1 MNIQYKNTIPLTTKL
16 SLKLNCMIKTHKSRF
31 VCTLSGFVMALMM
44 MPLSASAEVSANSP
58 LQQSD
63 EASVVTVQGT
73 VVDATGLPLIGASV
87 VEQGTLNG
95 TITDVDGKFS
105 LAVKKGATL
114 EVSSIGF
121 KTVFV
126 TANGGVLDVTLV
138 EDTELLNEVVVTALG
153 IKREQKAL
161 SYNVQAVDGDKLTA
175 VKDANFVNSLNGKV
189 AGVVINSSSAGPG
202 AASRVI
208 MRGSKSLDKDN
219 NALYVI
225 DGIPMFNVSSG
236 NQEGGIMNGQPGS
249 DGVADLN
256 PEDIE
261 SISVLTGPSAAALY
275 GYQAANGVI
284 LVTTKK
290 GQEGKTKVTF
300 SNNTSF
306 SNPLTKYAFQNTYGN
321 LEGQHQS
328 WGGKLATPTTFDPYD
343 FYNTGVNVINGLTFS
358 TGTAKNQTYASV
370 STTNTTGIIPNS
382 EYNRYNFSFRN
393 TAKFANDKLTL
404 DLGAQYVIQNNKN
417 MIGGGQYFNPLPSL
431 YLFPRG
437 ENFQEVQMYERY
449 NSTRMMMEQYWPTS
463 KFSTAESMQNP
474 YWIVNRMQT
483 EMKKQRYMLNASLK
497 WDITS
502 WLNVIA
508 RVRVD
513 NTAQDSYNKRYAST
527 VTTFTEGS
535 ANGYYGHAKQNDYST
550 YADVIANISKTWDNW
565 SLHVNVG
572 GSIDDRSSNSAYF
585 NGGLNK
591 VANFFHYG
599 NIKKD
604 SSKRNE
610 TSWHQQIQSVFAS
623 GEVGWKRMVY
633 LTVTARNDWDSALAF
648 TKTPSFFYPSA
659 GLSFVASELFDLPMA
674 LPYLKVRASWSE
686 VGSAP
691 SVGMTTETLKYNEQM
706 DQYAYPTTKFNE
718 NLLPEKT
725 RSWELGL
732 NAKFVE
738 GRINFDFTWY
748 KSNTF
753 NQTFYIPVSG
763 TSAYSNYPIQAGNV
777 QNSGVEIA
785 LGYSDSYANDKVHFS
800 TGFTFTHNQ
809 NKIISLAE
817 EAMKNGYLGKGT
829 LGMDGG
835 PQIRLTEGGTMGDL
849 YTGYRLRQS
858 PNGYIWQSATG
869 EVQKEELKE
878 YEYIGSTLPKFHAG
892 WNTSLSYAGVTLN
905 VQVTG
910 RFGGLVVSDTQA
922 MLDRYGVSQ
931 ATAVARD
938 NGGIPVQ
945 FGRNVDAQNYYET
958 ISQMAGT
965 YYMYD
970 ATNIRLSELSISY
983 DLPKK
988 WFNNK
993 MGLTVGFTGKNL
1005 WMIYCKAP
1013 FDPEAAASVSS
1024 NYYQGVDY
1032 FMTPSTRNLGFNVK
1046 LSF

>member
-1 MNIQYKNTIPLTTKL
+1 
-16 SLKLNCMIKTHKSRF
+16 
-31 VCTLSGFVMALMM
+31 MALMM

-105 LAVKKGATL
+105 LSVKGGAVL

-121 KTVFV
+121 KTVTV
-126 TANGGVLDVTLV
+126 IANAGAPLTITLV

-161 SYNVQAVDGDKLTA
+161 SYNVQAVDGDKLTT

-202 AASRVI
+202 AAARVV
-208 MRGSKSLDKDN
+208 MRGSKSLDKNN

-236 NQEGGIMNGQPGS
+236 NQDGGTMANQPGS

-275 GYQAANGVI
+275 GSQAANGVI

-290 GQEGKTKVTF
+290 GQAGKTKVTF
-300 SNNTSF
+300 SNSTSF
-306 SNPLTKYAFQNTYGN
+306 SNPLMKYDFQNTYGN
-321 LEGQHQS
+321 LEGNATS
-328 WGGKLATPTTFDPYD
+328 WGSKLATPTTFDPYD
-343 FYNTGVNVINGLTFS
+343 FYNTGVDVINGLTFS
-358 TGTAKNQTYASV
+358 TGTEKNQTYASV
-370 STTNTTGIIPNS
+370 STTNSTGIIPTS

-393 TAKFANDKLTL
+393 TSKFANDKLTL
-404 DLGAQYVIQNNKN
+404 DLGAQYVIQNNTN
-417 MIGGGQYFNPLPSL
+417 MVAGGQYFNPLPAL

-437 ENFQEVQMYERY
+437 ESFQEVQMYERW
-449 NSTRMMMEQYWPTS
+449 NTTRQIMEQYWPTS
-463 KFSTAESMQNP
+463 KFSTALNMQNP
-474 YWIVNRMQT
+474 YWILNRMT
-483 EMKKQRYMLNASLK
+483 NEMKKNRYMLNASLK
-497 WDITS
+497 YDITD
-502 WLNVIA
+502 WLNIIA

-513 NTAQDSYNKRYAST
+513 NTTQDTYNKRYATTSG
-527 VTTFTEGS
+527 TFTEGS
-535 ANGYYGHAKQNDYST
+535 KKGYYGHSTQNDYST
-550 YADVIANISKTWDNW
+550 YADVIANISKTWENW
-565 SLHVNVG
+565 SMHVNLG
-572 GSIDDRSSNSAYF
+572 ASIDDKWSSGTAL
-585 NGGLNK
+585 NGALK
-591 VANFFHYG
+591 TVPNFFHYG
-599 NIKKD
+599 NIDDPNSKK
-604 SSKRNE
+604 NE
-610 TSWHQQIQSVFAS
+610 YYWHEQTQSVFAS
-623 GEVGWKRMVY
+623 AEFGWNRMVY
-633 LTVTARNDWDSALAF
+633 LTVTGRNDWDSRLAF
-648 TKTPSFFYPSA
+648 TEQMSFFYPSA

-691 SVGMTTETLKYNEQM
+691 SRYLTLQQLAYNEQTKG
-706 DQYAYPTTKFNE
+706 YAMPTTMFNPD
-718 NLLPEKT
+718 LKPEKT

-738 GRINFDFTWY
+738 GKINFDFTWY
-748 KSNTF
+748 KANTF
-753 NQTFYIPVSG
+753 NQTFYIPVSASTG
-763 TSAYSNYPIQAGNV
+763 YSNKPIQAGNV

-800 TGFTFTHNQ
+800 TNFTFTHNK
-809 NKIISLAE
+809 NKTVKLADD
-817 EAMKNGYLGKGT
+817 AMENGYLDKGT
-829 LGMDGG
+829 LGISGG

-849 YTGYRLRQS
+849 YTRYRLRQS
-858 PNGYIWQSATG
+858 PNGYIWQNGLG
-869 EVQKEELKE
+869 EVVMEDSGE
-878 YEYIGSTLPKFHAG
+878 YQYIGSTLPKFHAG
-892 WNTSLSYAGVTLN
+892 WNTSIAYAGVTLN
-905 VQVTG
+905 IQFTG

-922 MLDRYGVSQ
+922 VLDQYGVSQ
-931 ATAVARD
+931 ASALARE
-938 NGGIPVQ
+938 NGGVEIQ
-945 FGRNVDAQNYYET
+945 YGRKVKAQNYYET
-958 ISQMAGT
+958 ISQMPGT

-988 WFNNK
+988 WFNDK
-993 MGLTVGFTGKNL
+993 MGLTVGLTGKNL

-1013 FDPEAAASVSS
+1013 FDPEAASSVSS

>member
-1 MNIQYKNTIPLTTKL
+1 
-16 SLKLNCMIKTHKSRF
+16 MIKTRKSRF

-44 MPLSASAEVSANSP
+44 MPLSASAEIAANP
-58 LQQSD
+58 PQQSD

-95 TITDVDGKFS
+95 TITDIDGKFV
-105 LAVKKGATL
+105 LTVKKGAVL

-121 KTVFV
+121 KTVTV
-126 TANGGVLDVTLV
+126 AAQAVVNVTLV

-189 AGVVINSSSAGPG
+189 AGVVINASSAGPG

-208 MRGSKSLDKDN
+208 MRGSKSIDKNN

-225 DGIPMFNVSSG
+225 DGIPMFNVTSG
-236 NQEGGIMNGQPGS
+236 NQDGGIMNSQPGS
-249 DGVADLN
+249 DAVADLN

-300 SNNTSF
+300 SNNTTF
-306 SNPLTKYAFQNTYGN
+306 SNPLMKYDFQNTYGN
-321 LEGQHQS
+321 LEGNTQS
-328 WGGKLATPTTFDPYD
+328 WGSKLATPTTFDPYD
-343 FYNTGVNVINGLTFS
+343 FFNTGVNVINGVTFS

-417 MIGGGQYFNPLPSL
+417 MIGGGQYFNPLPAL
-431 YLFPRG
+431 FLFPRG
-437 ENFQEVQMYERY
+437 ESFQEVQMFERY
-449 NSTRMMMEQYWPTS
+449 NSTRMIMEQYWPTS
-463 KFSTAESMQNP
+463 KFSTDLSMQNP

-483 EMKKQRYMLNASLK
+483 ENKKQRYMLNASLK
-497 WDITS
+497 WDITD
-502 WLNVIA
+502 WFNVVG

-513 NTAQDSYNKRYAST
+513 NTTQDSFNRRHAST
-527 VTTFTEGS
+527 MTTFTEGS
-535 ANGYYGHAKQNDYST
+535 RNGFYGHAKQNDYAT
-550 YADVIANISKTWDNW
+550 YADVIANINKTWEDW

-572 GSIDDRSSNSAYF
+572 GSIDDRNTNSAYF

-591 VANFFHYG
+591 VPNFFHYG
-599 NIKKD
+599 NINKNI
-604 SSKRNE
+604 SKRNE

-623 GEVGWKRMVY
+623 AEVGWNRMLY
-633 LTVTARNDWDSALAF
+633 LTLTARNDWDSALA
-648 TKTPSFFYPSA
+648 KTDHISFFYPSA

-691 SVGMTTETLKYNEQM
+691 SVGMTTETLKYNEQL
-706 DQYAYPTTKFNE
+706 DEYAYPMTMFNE

-738 GRINFDFTWY
+738 GRINFDLTWY

-753 NQTFYIPVSG
+753 NQTFYIPVSASTG
-763 TSAYSNYPIQAGNV
+763 YSNRAIQAGNV
-777 QNSGVEIA
+777 QNSGFEVA

-800 TGFTFTHNQ
+800 TGFTFTSNR
-809 NKIISLAE
+809 NEIIQLAE
-817 EAMKNGYLGKGT
+817 EAMSNGYVSKGT
-829 LGMDGG
+829 LGMGGG
-835 PQIRLTEGGTMGDL
+835 PMVRLTEGGTMGDL
-849 YTGYRLRQS
+849 YTQYRLRQS
-858 PNGYIWQSATG
+858 PNGYVWTSPTG
-869 EVQKEELKE
+869 EVQLEELDNA
-878 YEYIGSTLPKFHAG
+878 EYIGSTLPKFHAG

-905 VQVTG
+905 VQLTG

-922 MLDRYGVSQ
+922 LIDRYGVSQ
-931 ATAVARD
+931 ASVDARD
-938 NGGIPVQ
+938 NGGIPLQ
-945 FGRNVDAQNYYET
+945 FGRAAIAQNYYDV

-993 MGLTVGFTGKNL
+993 AGLTVGLTGKNL
-1005 WMIYCKAP
+1005 FMIYCKAP
-1013 FDPEAAASVSS
+1013 FDPEAASSVAD

>member
-1 MNIQYKNTIPLTTKL
+1 
-16 SLKLNCMIKTHKSRF
+16 MIKTRKSRF

-44 MPLSASAEVSANSP
+44 MPLSASAEVAGNTP
-58 LQQSD
+58 PQQSD

-105 LAVKKGATL
+105 LSVRNGAVL

-121 KTVFV
+121 KTEYV
-126 TANGGVLDVTLV
+126 TVTGTAPLNITLL

-202 AASRVI
+202 AASRVV

-225 DGIPMFNVSSG
+225 DGIPMFNVNSG
-236 NQEGGIMNGQPGS
+236 NQDGGTMASQPGS
-249 DGVADLN
+249 NSAADLN

-290 GQEGKTKVTF
+290 GQAGKTKVTF

-306 SNPLTKYAFQNTYGN
+306 SNPLMMYDFQNTYGN
-321 LEGQHQS
+321 LEGNATS
-328 WGGKLATPTTFDPYD
+328 WGGKLETPTTFNPAD
-343 FYNTGVNVINGLTFS
+343 FFNTGVDVINGFTFS
-358 TGTAKNQTYASV
+358 TGTEKNQTYVSV
-370 STTNTTGIIPNS
+370 STTNSTGIIPTS

-393 TAKFANDKLTL
+393 TAKFAKDKLTL

-417 MIGGGQYFNPLPSL
+417 LIAGGEYFNPLPAL

-437 ENFQEVQMYERY
+437 ENFQEVQMYERW
-449 NSTRMMMEQYWPTS
+449 NATRQIMEQYWPNT
-463 KFSTAESMQNP
+463 KFDPSMSMQNP
-474 YWIVNRMQT
+474 YWILNRMT
-483 EMKKQRYMLNASLK
+483 NEVEKQRYMFNASLK
-497 WDITS
+497 WDITD
-502 WLNVIA
+502 WLNIIG

-513 NTAQDSYNKRYAST
+513 NSAQDSYNKRYAST
-527 VTTFTEGS
+527 SGTFTES
-535 ANGYYGHAKQNDYST
+535 SSYGYYGHSKQNDYST
-550 YADVIANISKTWDNW
+550 YADVIANISKTWDKW

-572 GSIDDRSSNSAYF
+572 ASIDDRQSNSSYI
-585 NGGLNK
+585 NGGLK
-591 VANFFHYG
+591 PVANFFHYG
-599 NIKKD
+599 NIADAGSKK
-604 SSKRNE
+604 NE
-610 TSWHQQIQSVFAS
+610 TSWRQQTQSVFAS
-623 GEVGWKRMVY
+623 AEVGWNRMVY
-633 LTVTARNDWDSALAF
+633 LTVTGRNDWDSALAG
-648 TKTPSFFYPSA
+648 TDQISFFYPSVGA
-659 GLSFVASELFDLPMA
+659 SFVASELFDLPMA

-686 VGSAP
+686 VGAAP
-691 SVGMTTETLKYNEQM
+691 SVGLTTETLVYNEQTGE
-706 DQYAYPTTKFNE
+706 YNYPTVKFNPD
-718 NLLPEKT
+718 LKPEKT

-753 NQTFYIPVSG
+753 NQTFNIPISTTG
-763 TSAYSNYPIQAGNV
+763 KYTHYPIQAGNV
-777 QNSGVEIA
+777 QNSGVEVA
-785 LGYSDSYANDKVHFS
+785 LGYTDSYANDKVHFS
-800 TGFTFTHNQ
+800 TNFTFTHNQ
-809 NKIISLAE
+809 NKTVQLAE
-817 EAMKNGYLGKGT
+817 EAMDNGYLPKGT
-829 LGMDGG
+829 LGTAGG
-835 PQIRLTEGGTMGDL
+835 PEIRLTEGGTMGDL
-849 YTGYRLRQS
+849 YINKRLRQS
-858 PNGYIWQSATG
+858 PNGYIWQNATG
-869 EVQKEELKE
+869 GVETENIDWT
-878 YEYIGSTLPKFHAG
+878 YIGSTLPKFHAG

-905 VQVTG
+905 IQFTG

-922 MLDRYGVSQ
+922 MLDKYGVSQ
-931 ATAVARD
+931 VSADARE
-938 NGGIPVQ
+938 NGGVPIQ
-945 FGRNVDAQNYYET
+945 FGRKVDAQNYYET
-958 ISQMAGT
+958 ISTMPGT

-988 WFNNK
+988 WFK
-993 MGLTVGFTGKNL
+993 DKVGLTVGLTGKNL

-1013 FDPEAAASVSS
+1013 FDPEAASSVTS
-1024 NYYQGVDY
+1024 NFYQGVDY

>member
-1 MNIQYKNTIPLTTKL
+1 
-16 SLKLNCMIKTHKSRF
+16 MIKTRKSRF

-44 MPLSASAEVSANSP
+44 MPLSASAEVAANP
-58 LQQSD
+58 PQQSD

-105 LAVKKGATL
+105 LSVKKGAVL

-121 KTVFV
+121 KTVTV
-126 TANGGVLDVTLV
+126 IANGGVLTVTLV

-161 SYNVQAVDGDKLTA
+161 SYNVQAVDGEKLTA

-208 MRGSKSLDKDN
+208 MRGSKSIDKDN

-236 NQEGGIMNGQPGS
+236 NRDGGIMNAQPGS
-249 DGVADLN
+249 DAVADLN

-300 SNNTSF
+300 SNSTTF
-306 SNPLTKYAFQNTYGN
+306 SNPLMKYAFQNTYGN
-321 LEGQHQS
+321 AEGNSTS

-343 FYNTGVNVINGLTFS
+343 FFNTGVNVINGLTFS

-404 DLGAQYVIQNNKN
+404 DLGAQYVIQDNKN
-417 MIGGGQYFNPLPSL
+417 MIGGGQYFNPLPAL
-431 YLFPRG
+431 FLFPRG
-437 ENFQEVQMYERY
+437 ENFQEVQMYERW

-474 YWIVNRMQT
+474 YWIVNRMPT
-483 EMKKQRYMLNASLK
+483 ENKKHRYMLNGSLK
-497 WDITS
+497 YDITD

-527 VTTFTEGS
+527 VGTFTEGS

-550 YADVIANISKTWDNW
+550 YADVIANINKTWEDW

-599 NIKKD
+599 NIKKET
-604 SSKRNE
+604 SKRNE

-623 GEVGWKRMVY
+623 AEVGWNRMVY
-633 LTVTARNDWDSALAF
+633 LTLTARNDWDSALAY
-648 TKTPSFFYPSA
+648 TKQQSFFYPSA
-659 GLSFVASELFDLPMA
+659 GLSFVASELFDLPVA

-691 SVGMTTETLKYNEQM
+691 PVGATTLVLKYNEQM
-706 DQYAYPTTKFNE
+706 DQYAWPEVLPNYD
-718 NLLPEKT
+718 LRPEKT
-725 RSWELGL
+725 QSWELGL

-738 GRINFDFTWY
+738 GKINFDFTWY

-753 NQTFYIPVSG
+753 NQTLYIPVSST
-763 TSAYSNYPIQAGNV
+763 TSATSKPIQAGNV

-809 NKIISLAE
+809 NKIIQLAE
-817 EAMKNGYLGKGT
+817 EAMTNGYISKGT
-829 LGMDGG
+829 LGMGGG
-835 PQIRLTEGGTMGDL
+835 PMVRLTEGGTMGDV
-849 YTGYRLRQS
+849 YTQYRLRQS
-858 PNGYIWQSATG
+858 PNGYIWTSPTG
-869 EVQKEELKE
+869 EVQLEELE
-878 YEYIGSTLPKFHAG
+878 NAEYIGSILPKFHAG

-905 VQVTG
+905 IQFTG

-922 MLDRYGVSQ
+922 MMDRYGVSQ
-931 ATAVARD
+931 ASADARE
-938 NGGIPVQ
+938 NGGIALQ
-945 FGRNVDAQNYYET
+945 YGRTAAAQNYYDVT
-958 ISQMAGT
+958 SKMAGT

-988 WFNNK
+988 WFNDK
-993 MGLTVGFTGKNL
+993 VGLTLGLTGKNL

-1013 FDPEAAASVSS
+1013 FDPEAASSVSS

>member
-1 MNIQYKNTIPLTTKL
+1 
-16 SLKLNCMIKTHKSRF
+16 MIKTHKSRF

-44 MPLSASAEVSANSP
+44 MPLSASAEVAGNP
-58 LQQSD
+58 PQQSD
-63 EASVVTVQGT
+63 EASVITVQGT
-73 VVDATGLPLIGASV
+73 VSDATGLPLIGASV

-95 TITDVDGKFS
+95 TITDIDGKFLLS
-105 LAVKKGATL
+105 VKRGAVL
-114 EVSSIGF
+114 EISSIGF

-126 TANGGVLDVTLV
+126 TATEAPLNITLV

-202 AASRVI
+202 AAARVV
-208 MRGSKSLDKDN
+208 MRGSKSLDKNN

-236 NQEGGIMNGQPGS
+236 NQDGGIMANQPGS

-290 GQEGKTKVTF
+290 GQAGKTRVTF

-306 SNPLTKYAFQNTYGN
+306 SNPLMMYDFQNTYGN
-321 LEGQHQS
+321 AEGQHQS
-328 WGGKLATPTTFDPYD
+328 WGNKLATPTTFDPAG
-343 FYNTGVNVINGLTFS
+343 FFNTGVDVINGLTFS
-358 TGTAKNQTYASV
+358 TGTDKNQTYASV
-370 STTNTTGIIPNS
+370 STTNSTGIIPTS

-404 DLGAQYVIQNNKN
+404 DVGAQYVIQNNRN
-417 MIGGGQYFNPLPSL
+417 MIGGGQYFNPLPAL

-437 ENFQEVQMYERY
+437 ENFQEVQMFERW
-449 NSTRMMMEQYWPTS
+449 NSTRQIMEQYWPDS

-474 YWIVNRMQT
+474 YWILNRMQT
-483 EMKKQRYMLNASLK
+483 ENKKYRYMFNASLK
-497 WDITS
+497 YDITD
-502 WLNVIA
+502 WLNIIA

-513 NTAQDSYNKRYAST
+513 NTSQDSYNKRHAST
-527 VTTFTEGS
+527 MTTFTEGS
-535 ANGYYGHAKQNDYST
+535 ENGFYSHAKQNDYAT
-550 YADVIANISKTWDNW
+550 YADVIANISKTWEDW
-565 SLHVNVG
+565 SLHVNLG
-572 GSIDDRSSNSAYF
+572 TSIDDRGSNSAYF

-591 VANFFHYG
+591 VANLFHYG
-599 NIKKD
+599 NINK
-604 SSKRNE
+604 SLSKRNE
-610 TSWHQQIQSVFAS
+610 SAWHQQIQSVFAS
-623 GEVGWKRMVY
+623 AEVGWNRMVY
-633 LTVTARNDWDSALAF
+633 LTVTGRNDWDSALAN
-648 TKTPSFFYPSA
+648 TPNPAFFYPSA
-659 GLSFVASELFDLPMA
+659 GLSFVASELFDLPKA
-674 LPYLKVRASWSE
+674 LPYLKVRASWSK

-691 SVGMTTETLKYNEQM
+691 PVGLTTETLVYNEQT
-706 DQYAYPTTKFNE
+706 DGYNYPTTKFNP
-718 NLLPEKT
+718 NLKPEET
-725 RSWELGL
+725 QSWELGL
-732 NAKFVE
+732 NAKFLD

-748 KSNTF
+748 KSNTI
-753 NQTFYIPVSG
+753 NQTFNIPVSG
-763 TSAYSNYPIQAGNV
+763 TSVYASYPVQAGNV
-777 QNSGVEIA
+777 QNAGVEIA
-785 LGYSDSYANDKVHFS
+785 LGYSDSYVNDKLHFS
-800 TGFTFTHNQ
+800 TNFTFTHNQ
-809 NKIISLAE
+809 NKILELAE
-817 EAMKNGYLGKGT
+817 EAMQNGFLNKGVLGIS
-829 LGMDGG
+829 GG
-835 PQIRLTEGGTMGDL
+835 PEILLSEGGTMGDL
-849 YTGYRLRQS
+849 YTRYRLRQS

-869 EVQKEELKE
+869 EVSVEAMDDYK
-878 YEYIGSTLPKFHAG
+878 YIGSTLPKFHAG

-905 VQVTG
+905 IQFTG

-922 MLDRYGVSQ
+922 LLDKYGVSQ
-931 ATAVARD
+931 ASADARD
-938 NGGIPVQ
+938 NGGIPLQ
-945 FGRNVDAQNYYET
+945 FGRMAQPQNYYEKV
-958 ISQMAGT
+958 SQAIGT

-988 WFNNK
+988 WFK
-993 MGLTVGFTGKNL
+993 DKVGLTVGLTGKNL

-1013 FDPEAAASVSS
+1013 FDPEAASSVAS
-1024 NYYQGVDY
+1024 NFYQGVDY

>member
-1 MNIQYKNTIPLTTKL
+1 
-16 SLKLNCMIKTHKSRF
+16 MIKTHKSRF
-31 VCTLSGFVMALMM
+31 VCALSGFVMALMM
-44 MPLSASAEVSANSP
+44 MPLSASAEVAANP
-58 LQQSD
+58 PQQSD
-63 EASVVTVQGT
+63 EASIVTVQGT
-73 VVDATGLPLIGASV
+73 VLDATGLPLIGASV

-95 TITDVDGKFS
+95 TITDMDGKFQ
-105 LAVKKGATL
+105 LAVKMGAVL

-121 KTVFV
+121 KTVTV
-126 TANGGVLDVTLV
+126 TVVNTAPLTISLE
-138 EDTELLNEVVVTALG
+138 EDSELLNEVVVTALG

-202 AASRVI
+202 AAARVV

-225 DGIPMFNVSSG
+225 DGIPMFNVNSG
-236 NQEGGIMNGQPGS
+236 NQDGGTMGTQPGS
-249 DGVADLN
+249 SSAADLN

-261 SISVLTGPSAAALY
+261 SITVLTGPSAAALY

-290 GQEGKTKVTF
+290 GQAGKTKVTF

-306 SNPLTKYAFQNTYGN
+306 SNPLMMYDFQNTYGN
-321 LEGQHQS
+321 LEGNATS
-328 WGGKLATPTTFDPYD
+328 WGAKLATPTTFDPAD
-343 FYNTGVNVINGLTFS
+343 FFNTGVDVINGITFS
-358 TGTAKNQTYASV
+358 TGTDKNQTYASV
-370 STTNTTGIIPNS
+370 STTNSTGIIPTS

-417 MIGGGQYFNPLPSL
+417 LIGGGQYFNPLPAL

-437 ENFQEVQMYERY
+437 ESFQEVQMYERW
-449 NSTRMMMEQYWPTS
+449 NSTRQIMEQYWPTS

-474 YWIVNRMQT
+474 YWILNRMT
-483 EMKKQRYMLNASLK
+483 NEMKKQRYMLNASLK
-497 WDITS
+497 YDITD
-502 WLNVIA
+502 WLNVMA

-513 NTAQDSYNKRYAST
+513 NSVQDSYNKRYATTSG
-527 VTTFTEGS
+527 TFTEGS
-535 ANGYYGHAKQNDYST
+535 NKGYYGHGTQNDRST
-550 YADVIANISKTWDNW
+550 YADVIANISKTWEDW
-565 SLHVNVG
+565 SLHVNLG
-572 GSIDDRSSNSAYF
+572 ASIDDKQSSGTVF
-585 NGGLNK
+585 NGGLK
-591 VANFFHYG
+591 TIPNFFHYG
-599 NIKKD
+599 NINKNI
-604 SSKRNE
+604 SKRNE
-610 TSWHQQIQSVFAS
+610 SAWHEQTQSVFAS
-623 GEVGWKRMVY
+623 AEVGWNRMVY
-633 LTVTARNDWDSALAF
+633 LTLTGRNDWDSKLAY
-648 TKTPSFFYPSA
+648 TNQMSFFYPSA

-691 SVGMTTETLKYNEQM
+691 SRYLTLEQLTYNEQT
-706 DQYAYPTTKFNE
+706 DGYALPTSMFNPD
-718 NLLPEKT
+718 LKPEKT

-753 NQTFYIPVSG
+753 NQTFYIPVSSSTG
-763 TSAYSNYPIQAGNV
+763 YTSKPIQAGNV
-777 QNSGVEIA
+777 QNAGVEIA

-800 TGFTFTHNQ
+800 TNFTFTHNQ
-809 NKIISLAE
+809 NKTVQLAE
-817 EAMKNGYLGKGT
+817 DAMENGYMSKGT
-829 LGMDGG
+829 LGISGG
-835 PQIRLTEGGTMGDL
+835 PQVRLTEGGTMGDL
-849 YTGYRLRQS
+849 YIKYRLRQS
-858 PNGYIWQSATG
+858 PNGYIWQNGMG
-869 EVQKEELKE
+869 EVVMEEMEDWK
-878 YEYIGSTLPKFHAG
+878 YIGSTLPKFHAG

-905 VQVTG
+905 VQLTG

-922 MLDRYGVSQ
+922 LLDKYGVSQ
-931 ATAVARD
+931 ASVDVREA
-938 NGGIPVQ
+938 GGIPIQ
-945 FGRNVDAQNYYET
+945 FERKVAAENYFNT
-958 ISQMAGT
+958 ISQMPGT

-983 DLPKK
+983 ELPKK
-988 WFNNK
+988 WFK
-993 MGLTVGFTGKNL
+993 DKAGLTVGLTGRNL
-1005 WMIYCKAP
+1005 LMIYCKAP
-1013 FDPEAAASVSS
+1013 FDPEAASSVTS

>member
-1 MNIQYKNTIPLTTKL
+1 M
-16 SLKLNCMIKTHKSRF
+16 
-31 VCTLSGFVMALMM
+31 
-44 MPLSASAEVSANSP
+44 
-58 LQQSD
+58 
-63 EASVVTVQGT
+63 
-73 VVDATGLPLIGASV
+73 
-87 VEQGTLNG
+87 
-95 TITDVDGKFS
+95 
-105 LAVKKGATL
+105 
-114 EVSSIGF
+114 
-121 KTVFV
+121 
-126 TANGGVLDVTLV
+126 
-138 EDTELLNEVVVTALG
+138 
-153 IKREQKAL
+153 
-161 SYNVQAVDGDKLTA
+161 
-175 VKDANFVNSLNGKV
+175 KDANFVNSLNGKV

-300 SNNTSF
+300 SNSTSF

-431 YLFPRG
+431 YLVPRG
-437 ENFQEVQMYERY
+437 ENFQEVQMFERY
-449 NSTRMMMEQYWPTS
+449 NSTRMMMQQYWPTS

-513 NTAQDSYNKRYAST
+513 NTTQDSYNKRYAST

-599 NIKKD
+599 NIKKE

-763 TSAYSNYPIQAGNV
+763 TSAYSTYPIQAGNV

-858 PNGYIWQSATG
+858 ANGYIWQSATG

-931 ATAVARD
+931 ATATARD

-970 ATNIRLSELSISY
+970 ATNVRLSELSISY

>member
-1 MNIQYKNTIPLTTKL
+1 
-16 SLKLNCMIKTHKSRF
+16 MIKTHKSRF
-31 VCTLSGFVMALMM
+31 VCALSGFVMALMM
-44 MPLSASAEVSANSP
+44 MPLSASAEFAGNP
-58 LQQSD
+58 PQQSD

-73 VVDATGLPLIGASV
+73 VLDATGLPLIGASV

-95 TITDVDGKFS
+95 TITDIDGKFQ
-105 LAVKKGATL
+105 LTVKKGAVL

-121 KTVFV
+121 KTVTV
-126 TANGGVLDVTLV
+126 TAVNEAPLTITLE
-138 EDTELLNEVVVTALG
+138 EDSELLNEVVVTALG

-161 SYNVQAVDGDKLTA
+161 SYNVQAVDGEKLTA

-202 AASRVI
+202 AAARVV
-208 MRGSKSLDKDN
+208 MRGTKSIDKNN

-236 NQEGGIMNGQPGS
+236 NQDGGTMATQPGS

-306 SNPLTKYAFQNTYGN
+306 STALMTYDFQNTYGN
-321 LEGQHQS
+321 AEGNATS
-328 WGGKLATPTTFDPYD
+328 WGDKLATPTTFDPAG
-343 FYNTGVNVINGLTFS
+343 FFNTGVNVINGLTFS

-417 MIGGGQYFNPLPSL
+417 MIGGGQYFNPIPAL

-437 ENFQEVQMYERY
+437 ENFQEVQMYERW
-449 NSTRMMMEQYWPTS
+449 NSTRQIMEQYWPTS
-463 KFSTAESMQNP
+463 IYSTDINMQNP
-474 YWIVNRMQT
+474 YWVVNRMQT
-483 EMKKQRYMLNASLK
+483 QTKKQRYMLNASLK
-497 WDITS
+497 YDITD
-502 WLNVIA
+502 WFNIIG

-513 NTAQDSYNKRYAST
+513 NTVQDAYDRRHAST
-527 VTTFTEGS
+527 SGTFTEGS
-535 ANGYYGHAKQNDYST
+535 INGFYGHSKQNDYAT
-550 YADVIANISKTWDNW
+550 YADVIANINKTWEDW

-572 GSIDDRSSNSAYF
+572 GSIDDRNSNSAHF

-599 NIKKD
+599 NINKNT
-604 SSKRNE
+604 SKRNE
-610 TSWHQQIQSVFAS
+610 SSWHQQIQSVFAS
-623 GEVGWKRMVY
+623 AEVGWNRMLY
-633 LTVTARNDWDSALAF
+633 LTLTARNDWDSALAN
-648 TKTPSFFYPSA
+648 TNKLSFFYPSA
-659 GLSFVASELFDLPMA
+659 GLSFVVSELFDSPVA

-691 SVGMTTETLKYNEQM
+691 SVGLTTEVLKYNEQT
-706 DQYAYPTTKFNE
+706 DGYAYPITRYNE
-718 NLLPEKT
+718 NLKPEKT

-753 NQTFYIPVSG
+753 NQTFYIPISG
-763 TSAYSNYPIQAGNV
+763 TSVYGNYPVQAGNV
-777 QNSGVEIA
+777 QNAGVEIA
-785 LGYSDSYANDKVHFS
+785 LGYSDSYANDKVQFS
-800 TGFTFTHNQ
+800 TNFTFTHNQ
-809 NKIISLAE
+809 NKVLQLAE
-817 EAMKNGYLGKGT
+817 EAMQNGYLDKGT
-829 LGMDGG
+829 LGISSG
-835 PQIRLTEGGTMGDL
+835 PQIRLKEGGTMGDL
-849 YTGYRLRQS
+849 YTRYRLRQS

-869 EVQKEELKE
+869 EVDVEAMDDYK
-878 YEYIGSTLPKFHAG
+878 YIGTTLPKFHAG
-892 WNTSLSYAGVTLN
+892 WNTSLSYAGFNLN
-905 VQVTG
+905 IQFTG

-931 ATAVARD
+931 ATADARE
-938 NGGIPVQ
+938 NGGIPLQ
-945 FGRNVDAQNYYET
+945 FKRMAGAQNYYEK
-958 ISQMAGT
+958 ISTAIGS
-965 YYMYD
+965 YYTYD
-970 ATNIRLSELSISY
+970 ATNIRLSELSLSY

-988 WFNNK
+988 WFK
-993 MGLTVGFTGKNL
+993 DKVGLTVGVTGRNL

-1024 NYYQGVDY
+1024 NFYQGIDY

>member
-1 MNIQYKNTIPLTTKL
+1 
-16 SLKLNCMIKTHKSRF
+16 
-31 VCTLSGFVMALMM
+31 MALMM

-105 LAVKKGATL
+105 LTVKKGAVL

-126 TANGGVLDVTLV
+126 TANGEVLNVTLV

-161 SYNVQAVDGDKLTA
+161 SYNVQAVDGEKLTA

-306 SNPLTKYAFQNTYGN
+306 SNPLMKYDFQNTYGN
-321 LEGQHQS
+321 LEGNATS
-328 WGGKLATPTTFDPYD
+328 WGAKLVAPTTFDPYD

-417 MIGGGQYFNPLPSL
+417 MIGGGQYFNPLPAL

-449 NSTRMMMEQYWPTS
+449 NSASQVMEQYWPGS
-463 KFSTAESMQNP
+463 IFSTDIGMQNP

-483 EMKKQRYMLNASLK
+483 ETKKQRYMFNASLK

-502 WLNVIA
+502 WLNIIG

-513 NTAQDSYNKRYAST
+513 NTAQDSFNRRYAST
-527 VTTFTEGS
+527 SGLFTES
-535 ANGYYGHAKQNDYST
+535 SKNGFYGHSKQNDYST
-550 YADVIANISKTWDNW
+550 YADVIANISKTWENW
-565 SLHVNVG
+565 SMHINVG
-572 GSIDDRSSNSAYF
+572 GSIDDRNSNAAYI
-585 NGGLNK
+585 NGGLNT

-599 NIKKD
+599 NIAQEGSKK
-604 SSKRNE
+604 NE

-633 LTVTARNDWDSALAF
+633 LTVTARNDWDSALAY
-648 TKTPSFFYPSA
+648 TANKSFFYPSA

-691 SVGMTTETLKYNEQM
+691 SVGLTTETLKYNEQTGK
-706 DQYAYPTTKFNE
+706 YAYPSSKYNT

-738 GRINFDFTWY
+738 GRINLDFTWY
-748 KSNTF
+748 KANTF
-753 NQTFYIPVSG
+753 NQTFYIPVST
-763 TSAYSNYPIQAGNV
+763 TSVYKNYPIQAGNV

-800 TGFTFTHNQ
+800 TGFTFTMNR
-809 NKIISLAE
+809 NKVVQLAE
-817 EAMKNGYLGKGT
+817 EAMENGYLDKGE
-829 LGMDGG
+829 LGMSGG
-835 PQIRLTEGGTMGDL
+835 PRVRLTEGGTMGDL
-849 YTGYRLRQS
+849 YTGYRLHQS
-858 PNGYIWQSATG
+858 PNGYIWQDATG
-869 EVQKEELKE
+869 GVKMETLDE
-878 YEYIGSTLPKFHAG
+878 YEYIGTTLPKFHAG

-905 VQVTG
+905 VQFNG

-931 ATAVARD
+931 ATAVARE
-938 NGGIPVQ
+938 NGGIPIQ
-945 FGRNVDAQNYYET
+945 FGRRVDAKNYYET
-958 ISQMAGT
+958 ISTMPGT

-970 ATNIRLSELSISY
+970 ATNVRLSELSISY

-1013 FDPEAAASVSS
+1013 FDPEAASSVSS

>member
-1 MNIQYKNTIPLTTKL
+1 
-16 SLKLNCMIKTHKSRF
+16 
-31 VCTLSGFVMALMM
+31 MALMM

-105 LAVKKGATL
+105 LSVKGGAVL

-121 KTVFV
+121 KTVTV
-126 TANGGVLDVTLV
+126 IANAGAPLTITLV

-161 SYNVQAVDGDKLTA
+161 SYNVQAVDGDKLTT

-202 AASRVI
+202 AAARVV

-225 DGIPMFNVSSG
+225 DGIPMFNVNSG
-236 NQEGGIMNGQPGS
+236 NQDGGTMSGQPGS
-249 DGVADLN
+249 NSAADLN

-290 GQEGKTKVTF
+290 GQAGKTKVTF

-306 SNPLTKYAFQNTYGN
+306 SNPLVKYAFQNTYGN
-321 LEGQHQS
+321 NEGQYES
-328 WGGKLATPTTFDPYD
+328 WGGKLATPTTFNPYD
-343 FYNTGVNVINGLTFS
+343 FFNTGVDVINGVTFS
-358 TGTAKNQTYASV
+358 TGTDKNQTYASV
-370 STTNTTGIIPNS
+370 STTNSTGIIPTS

-393 TAKFANDKLTL
+393 TAKFANEKLTL

-417 MIGGGQYFNPLPSL
+417 LIGGGQYFNPLPAL
-431 YLFPRG
+431 YLFPRS
-437 ENFQEVQMYERY
+437 ENFQEVQLYERW
-449 NSTRMMMEQYWPTS
+449 NSTRQIMEQYWPTE

-474 YWIVNRMQT
+474 YWILNRMT
-483 EMKKQRYMLNASLK
+483 NETKKQRYMLNASLK
-497 WDITS
+497 YDITD
-502 WLNVIA
+502 WFNVIA

-513 NTAQDSYNKRYAST
+513 NSVSDNYGKRYATTSG
-527 VTTFTEGS
+527 TFTAS
-535 ANGYYGHAKQNDYST
+535 SNKGYYSHSTQNDYST
-550 YADVIANISKTWDNW
+550 YADVIANISKTWEDW
-565 SLHVNVG
+565 SLHVNLG
-572 GSIDDRSSNSAYF
+572 ASIDDKWSSGTAF
-585 NGGLNK
+585 NGGLK
-591 VANFFHYG
+591 TVPNFFHYG
-599 NIKKD
+599 NISDEGDKK
-604 SSKRNE
+604 NE
-610 TSWHQQIQSVFAS
+610 YYWHEQTQSVFAS
-623 GEVGWKRMVY
+623 AEVGWNRMVY
-633 LTVTARNDWDSALAF
+633 LTLTGRNDWDSKLAF
-648 TKTPSFFYPSA
+648 TNQMSFFYPSA
-659 GLSFVASELFDLPMA
+659 GLSFVASELFDLPVA

-691 SVGMTTETLKYNEQM
+691 SRYLTLRQLAYNEQSGE
-706 DQYAYPTTKFNE
+706 YANPTTMFNSE
-718 NLLPEKT
+718 LKPEKT

-738 GRINFDFTWY
+738 GKINFDFTWY

-753 NQTFYIPVSG
+753 NQTFYIPVSASTG
-763 TSAYSNYPIQAGNV
+763 YSNKPIQAGNV

-809 NKIISLAE
+809 NKTIKLAE
-817 EAMKNGYLGKGT
+817 DAMENGYLDKGT
-829 LGMDGG
+829 LGMSGG

-849 YTGYRLRQS
+849 YTKYRLRQS
-858 PNGYIWQSATG
+858 PNGYIWQNPTG
-869 EVQKEELKE
+869 DVQLEQMDE
-878 YEYIGSTLPKFHAG
+878 YQYIGSTLPKFHAG

-905 VQVTG
+905 IQITG

-922 MLDRYGVSQ
+922 MLDKYGVSQ
-931 ATAVARD
+931 ASVDARE
-938 NGGIPVQ
+938 NGVSLQ
-945 FGRNVDAQNYYET
+945 FGRNANAQNYFET

-988 WFNNK
+988 WFNDK
-993 MGLTVGFTGKNL
+993 MGLTIGLTGKNL

-1013 FDPEAAASVSS
+1013 FDPEAASSVSS

>member
-1 MNIQYKNTIPLTTKL
+1 
-16 SLKLNCMIKTHKSRF
+16 MIKTHKSRF
-31 VCTLSGFVMALMM
+31 VCALSGFVMALMM
-44 MPLSASAEVSANSP
+44 MPLSASAEVAGNP
-58 LQQSD
+58 PQQSD

-73 VVDATGLPLIGASV
+73 VLDATGLPLIGASV

-95 TITDVDGKFS
+95 TITDIDGKFQ
-105 LAVKKGATL
+105 LTVKKGAVL

-121 KTVFV
+121 KTVTV
-126 TANGGVLDVTLV
+126 TAVSEAPLTITLE
-138 EDTELLNEVVVTALG
+138 EDSELLNEVVVTALG

-202 AASRVI
+202 ASARVV

-225 DGIPMFNVSSG
+225 DGIPMFNVASG
-236 NQEGGIMNGQPGS
+236 NQNGGTMGNQPGS

-290 GQEGKTKVTF
+290 GQAGKTKVTF

-306 SNPLTKYAFQNTYGN
+306 SNPLMMYDFQNTYGN
-321 LEGQHQS
+321 LEGQHAS
-328 WGGKLATPTTFDPYD
+328 WGGKLENPTTFDPAG
-343 FYNTGVNVINGLTFS
+343 FFNTGVDVINGLTFS
-358 TGTAKNQTYASV
+358 TGTEKNQTYASV
-370 STTNTTGIIPNS
+370 STTNSTGIIPTS

-393 TAKFANDKLTL
+393 TSKFANDKLTL
-404 DLGAQYVIQNNKN
+404 DVGAQYVIQNNNN

-437 ENFQEVQMYERY
+437 ENFQEVQMYERW
-449 NSTRMMMEQYWPTS
+449 NSTRNIMEQYWPGE
-463 KFSTAESMQNP
+463 KFSTDVNMQNP
-474 YWIVNRMQT
+474 YWIINRMT
-483 EMKKQRYMLNASLK
+483 NEVKKQRYMFNASLK
-497 WDITS
+497 YDITD

-513 NTAQDSYNKRYAST
+513 NTVQDAYQKRYATTSG
-527 VTTFTEGS
+527 TFTEGS
-535 ANGYYGHAKQNDYST
+535 NKGFYGHSTENDKST
-550 YADVIANISKTWDNW
+550 YADIIANISKTWENW

-572 GSIDDRSSNSAYF
+572 AAVDHRGATSTTF
-585 NGGLNK
+585 NGGLK
-591 VANFFHYG
+591 TLPNFFHYG
-599 NIKKD
+599 NINKD
-604 SSKRNE
+604 ISKRNE
-610 TSWHQQIQSVFAS
+610 GAWTEETQSVFAS
-623 GEVGWKRMVY
+623 AEAGWNRMVY
-633 LTVTARNDWDSALAF
+633 LTLTGRNDWDSKLAY
-648 TKTPSFFYPSA
+648 TKQFSFFYPSV
-659 GLSFVASELFDLPMA
+659 GLSFVVSELFDAPVA

-686 VGSAP
+686 VGAAP
-691 SVGMTTETLKYNEQM
+691 SRYLTLEQYVYNEQT
-706 DQYAYPTTKFNE
+706 DSYGRPTTRFNE

-732 NAKFVE
+732 NAKFLE

-748 KSNTF
+748 KANTF
-753 NQTFYIPVSG
+753 NQTFYVPISASSG
-763 TSAYSNYPIQAGNV
+763 YTSMPIQAGNV
-777 QNSGVEIA
+777 QNAGVEVA

-800 TGFTFTHNQ
+800 TNFTVTHNQ
-809 NKIISLAE
+809 NKTVQLAE
-817 EAMKNGYLGKGT
+817 EAMQNGYLPKGT
-829 LGMDGG
+829 LGISGG
-835 PQIRLTEGGTMGDL
+835 PEIRLTEGGTMGDL
-849 YTGYRLRQS
+849 YTRYRLRQS
-858 PNGYIWQSATG
+858 PNGYIWQNGMGEVVMEDTG
-869 EVQKEELKE
+869 EWKK
-878 YEYIGSTLPKFHAG
+878 IGSTLPKLHAG
-892 WNTSLSYAGVTLN
+892 WNTSLAYAGVTLN
-905 VQVTG
+905 IQFTG

-922 MLDRYGVSQ
+922 MLDKYGVSQ
-931 ATAVARD
+931 ASADARD
-938 NGGIPVQ
+938 NGGIEIQ
-945 FGRNVDAQNYYET
+945 YGRMVNAQSWYET
-958 ISQMAGT
+958 ISTMPGT

-970 ATNIRLSELSISY
+970 ATNIRLSELSLSY

-988 WFNNK
+988 WFK
-993 MGLTVGFTGKNL
+993 DKVGLTVGLTGKNL

-1024 NYYQGVDY
+1024 NFYQGVDY
-1032 FMTPSTRNLGFNVK
+1032 FMTPSTRSLGFNVK